1 MASGPRAIMDASAVV
16 AWLLEERGARTIER
30 LIPVSAVVSVNLAET
45 FERLGRTDPDELA
58 ATGEDLASLGLSL
71 LPFEAADAVFV
82 PQVRTAGRKL
92 ATSGRGGSLSL
103 GGCCCLAAAIRRSLP
118 VITDDGLWPALDL
131 GVRVHLFRG

>member
-1 MASGPRAIMDASAVV
+1 MTSDPRAIMDASAVV
-16 AWLLEERGARTIER
+16 AWLLEERGVHTIER
-30 LIPVSAVVSVNLAET
+30 LLPVSAVVSVNLAET

-58 ATGEDLASLGLSL
+58 STSEDLASLGLSL

-92 ATSGRGGSLSL
+92 ANSAGGSLSL
-103 GGCCCLAAAIRRSLP
+103 GDCCCLAAAIRRSLP

-131 GVRVHLFRG
+131 GVSVHMFRN

>member
-1 MASGPRAIMDASAVV
+1 MTSGPRAIMDASAVV

-30 LIPVSAVVSVNLAET
+30 LMPVSAVVSVNLAET

-58 ATGEDLASLGLSL
+58 ATGEDLASLGLML
-71 LPFEAADAVFV
+71 LPFETADAVFV

-92 ATSGRGGSLSL
+92 ATSGGGSLSL
-103 GGCCCLAAAIRRSLP
+103 GDCCCLAAAVRRGLP

-131 GVRVHLFRG
+131 DVRVHLYRK

>member
-1 MASGPRAIMDASAVV
+1 MDASAVI

-45 FERLGRTDPDELA
+45 FERLGRTDPDELT

-71 LPFEAADAVFV
+71 LPFESADAVFV

-92 ATSGRGGSLSL
+92 ATSGHGGSLSL
-103 GGCCCLAAAIRRSLP
+103 GDCCCLAAAIRRSLP

-131 GVRVHLFRG
+131 GVRVHLFRS